1 MCRDRR
7 RHYDDGFMRVVADL
21 IRGGAGRRS
30 LARRLGVPV
39 STAGKWVLSYRFG
52 GEAALMGER
61 EGNRRYD
68 YETKLAAVRDH
79 VEHGLTKAEVM
90 EKYRIAGPARWS
102 VGAASTGP
110 AARTRCVRN
119 RRAGPG
125 ARNPS
130 RGRLPQ
136 GNSSLR
142 RRTRTSRRGSRT
154 WKKST
159 PCWRGDRQPG
169 QNGDRLHAGGAGTSA
184 PAPAQGGRTGEKH
197 VLPSSVASGRRD
209 PAGHR
214 ADGRRDIRAHAQR
227 VRAPADS
234 DVPRARVRGAGEPQE
249 RAEDDARDGDSLRH
263 QARDGLPQVQLV
275 PGRDGRTFENLR
287 GISTPGP
294 WRKLGTDVT
303 EFKVAAARR
312 TGLPTLDFCTKEI
325 VARDVSATP
334 TWPSRRAPA
343 RRLLR
348 RSCPRTPTRPCTRT
362 GAGSTGTPGARPA
375 RGRRH
380 PPEHD
385 QEGQL
390 HRQRRDRAGVRPRQ
404 GRVLR
409 RTRVGRSRISKATWR
424 NT

>member
-90 EKYRIAGPARWS
+90 EKYRIAGPAPLERWCREYRS
-102 VGAASTGP
+102 

-227 VRAPADS
+227 VRPPADTH
-234 DVPRARVRGAGEPQE
+234 VPRARVRVC
-249 RAEDDARDGDSLRH
+249 L
-263 QARDGLPQVQLV
+263 
-275 PGRDGRTFENLR
+275 FN
-287 GISTPGP
+287 
-294 WRKLGTDVT
+294 RKWAV
-303 EFKVAAARR
+303 
-312 TGLPTLDFCTKEI
+312 
-325 VARDVSATP
+325 
-334 TWPSRRAPA
+334 
-343 RRLLR
+343 
-348 RSCPRTPTRPCTRT
+348 
-362 GAGSTGTPGARPA
+362 
-375 RGRRH
+375 
-380 PPEHD
+380 
-385 QEGQL
+385 
-390 HRQRRDRAGVRPRQ
+390 
-404 GRVLR
+404 
-409 RTRVGRSRISKATWR
+409 
-424 NT
+424 